1 MCICMQSYTYTHIHI
16 SYVYSI
22 CKQKLIAIMI
32 KISIKGHIS
41 KYLEKRA
48 VKYTCME
55 ISRTTDQYISQ
66 HSKPFPQRAFCET
79 ERDRETGSRNR
90 IKEEEAG
97 LTSSRNRIKE
107 EKEKEEI

>member
-1 MCICMQSYTYTHIHI
+1 
-16 SYVYSI
+16 
-22 CKQKLIAIMI
+22 MI

-48 VKYTCME
+48 VKYTSME

-79 ERDRETGSRNR
+79 ERQTAGTESKKKKGRKKYRN
-90 IKEEEAG
+90 IENEA
-97 LTSSRNRIKE
+97 TE
-107 EKEKEEI
+107 V